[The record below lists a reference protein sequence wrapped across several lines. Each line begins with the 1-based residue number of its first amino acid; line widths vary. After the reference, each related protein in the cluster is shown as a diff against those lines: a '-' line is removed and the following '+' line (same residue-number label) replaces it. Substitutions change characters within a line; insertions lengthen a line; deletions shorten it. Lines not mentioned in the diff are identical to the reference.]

1 MYEEVFR
8 IHSELLK
15 AMSHPRRLEI
25 INLLRGKTLTVTEIQ
40 NMLHLPQ
47 ANISQHLQI
56 LREAG
61 VAITSK
67 KGKQVLYRLA
77 HRNFIKACDL
87 MRDILMEKYAKDP
100 LASAL
105 GKSMTD
111 LMPITVDPVCNM
123 RLSPKT
129 AGFGYEYKGKHYYF
143 CASGCQHKFSQKP
156 EKYLSQED

>member
-1 MYEEVFR
+1 MYEEIFR

-25 INLLRGKTLTVTEIQ
+25 IHLLRGKTLTVTEIQ

-61 VAITSK
+61 IVVTSK

-87 MRDILMEKYAKDP
+87 MRDVLVEKYTKDP
-100 LASAL
+100 LATAL
-105 GKSMTD
+105 EKLHSH
-111 LMPITVDPVCNM
+111 N
-123 RLSPKT
+123 KT
-129 AGFGYEYKGKHYYF
+129 HPMGFGNPATSSLFIVNPFDTRSFFITLFSTHPPYNKRTERLR
-143 CASGCQHKFSQKP
+143 AMKF
-156 EKYLSQED
+156 